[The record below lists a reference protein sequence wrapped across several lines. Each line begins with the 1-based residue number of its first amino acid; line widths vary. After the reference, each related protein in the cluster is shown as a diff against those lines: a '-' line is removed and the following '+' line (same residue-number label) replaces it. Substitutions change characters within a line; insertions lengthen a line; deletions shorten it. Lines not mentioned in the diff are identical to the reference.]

1 MNIVLVNQFFP
12 PAQAPTG
19 RVLFD
24 LAEELVRRG
33 HSATVLASAAGYG
46 STVGAQ
52 VAEASAVR
60 VVRVGPAGHH
70 RSGLGAKLGH
80 YLSFFR
86 GAWRALSRLPEKPD
100 VLVCMTTPPFVG
112 LLGAH
117 LRKRRGV
124 PYVLWGMD
132 LYPEALAAHGILRR
146 RNPVFRAMQRLA
158 RLERSR
164 ASAVIALGPDM
175 AALLGESG
183 AARVVEIPF
192 WSGFSATPALQ
203 AEARALRRARGW
215 ADDEVVLLY
224 NGNMGRAH
232 RAEEFAALA
241 ERLRGN
247 SPRCRFVFSGAGPQ
261 RDAWERRWEGLFEF
275 MPSVP
280 GDSCAAHLLSADV
293 HLVSQQPE
301 WTGVLVPSK
310 FPVACALDRPV
321 VFAGP
326 PQCAIGAWLAE
337 SAAGWVLPPGDA
349 AALERAGREIPDA
362 RLRAEK
368 SVGAARLFARRFTRF
383 RNCGRV
389 ANLIEEAAKEERT

>member
-1 MNIVLVNQFFP
+1 MNIVLINQFFP

-33 HSATVLASAAGYG
+33 HSPTVLASAAGYG

-52 VAEASAVR
+52 GAGVSAIR

-70 RSGLGAKLGH
+70 RSGIGAKLGD

-86 GAWRALSRLPEKPD
+86 GAWRELSRLPEPPD
-100 VLVCMTTPPFVG
+100 ALVCMTTPPFVG

-117 LRKRRGV
+117 LRKRRGI

-146 RNPVFRAMQRLA
+146 WNPVFRAMQGLA
-158 RLERSR
+158 RIERSR
-164 ASAVIALGPDM
+164 ASSVVALGPDM
-175 AALLGESG
+175 AALLEASG
-183 AARVVEIPF
+183 AARIVEIPF
-192 WSGFSATPALQ
+192 WSGFSATPELR
-203 AEARALRRARGW
+203 AEARELRHARGW
-215 ADDEVVLLY
+215 AEDDIVLLY

-241 ERLRGN
+241 ERLRGT

-261 RDAWERRWEGLFEF
+261 RKTWEQRWGGLFEF
-275 MPSVP
+275 LPAVP

-337 SAAGWVLPPGDA
+337 SAAGWILPPGDA
-349 AALERAGREIPDA
+349 AALGKAEREIPDA
-362 RLRAEK
+362 RIRAEK
-368 SVGAARLFARRFTRF
+368 SEGASGLFDRKFRRS

-389 ANLIEEAAKEERT
+389 ADLIEQAVKERT